1 MKYHWGACA
10 AMFAAV
16 ELLVVAVV
24 VCYGLKHIQG
34 QNIKLNAS
42 EVKYYQIVLTGH
54 CRKFILVPS
63 DSAEKAEFL
72 NGIVLALSGSSFNCI
87 EFISAGIVQYLP
99 EHYVKNLLIL
109 SEKAVRYFCKVKIG
123 FNVTTIFFFYCAFY
137 SVHPTAIEM

>member
-1 MKYHWGACA
+1 
-10 AMFAAV
+10 MFAAV

-63 DSAEKAEFL
+63 DSAEKAEFFKWHCSGL
-72 NGIVLALSGSSFNCI
+72 FTYKGKTCDITLSGSSFNCI
-87 EFISAGIVQYLP
+87 EFISPGIVQYLP

-123 FNVTTIFFFYCAFY
+123 FNVTTIFFFT
-137 SVHPTAIEM
+137 VHSIASTQPL